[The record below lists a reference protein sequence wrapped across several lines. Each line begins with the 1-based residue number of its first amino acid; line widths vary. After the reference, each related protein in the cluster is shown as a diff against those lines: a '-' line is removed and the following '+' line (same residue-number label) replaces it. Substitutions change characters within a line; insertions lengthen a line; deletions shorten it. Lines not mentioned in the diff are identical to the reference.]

1 MMSVYKTIHHCLDK
15 PAYSSHGEAVRAMYR
30 AVLRKNC
37 INPRIHPYECAFAP
51 HFHLGKTRQERQERK
66 AA

>member
-1 MMSVYKTIHHCLDK
+1 MTTHECIHHCLHK
-15 PAYSSHGEAVRAMYR
+15 PAYPTRGEAVRAMYR

-51 HFHLGKTRQERQERK
+51 HFHLGKTRQERK

>member
-1 MMSVYKTIHHCLDK
+1 MTTYQIIHSCIDK
-15 PAYSSHGEAVRAMYR
+15 PAYPTRGEAVRAMYR

-37 INPRIHPYECAFAP
+37 INPRIHPYECAFGT
-51 HFHLGKTRQERQERK
+51 HFHLGKTRTERK